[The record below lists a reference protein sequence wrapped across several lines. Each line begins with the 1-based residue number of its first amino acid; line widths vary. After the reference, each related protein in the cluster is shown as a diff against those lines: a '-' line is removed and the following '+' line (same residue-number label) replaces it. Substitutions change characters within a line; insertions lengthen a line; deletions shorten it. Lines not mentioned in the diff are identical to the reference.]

1 MTRPH
6 RKQVEIFGKRLK
18 DERIRL
24 GFGVVEFANM
34 VGVDK
39 SEISRAETHGRVPGL
54 HIVAAIATTLH
65 CSIDYLAGLED

>member
-1 MTRPH
+1 MTRPN
-6 RKQVEIFGKRLK
+6 RQQVDVFGKRLK

-24 GFGVVEFANM
+24 GFGVCEFANM

-39 SEISRAETHGRVPGL
+39 SEISRAENNGRVPGL
-54 HIVAAIATTLH
+54 HIVAAMAKTLH